1 MLRRDLIKPAPF
13 TIRLVR
19 EWAPLGHDR
28 FLELV
33 KAKFFNGQV
42 IYRTL
47 PGFLV
52 QFGVA
57 ADPAVQRR
65 WQEKTIAD
73 DEQRHV
79 PFTQGTVSFAG
90 NGEHSRST
98 HIFIALAP
106 SGQSLGNAFHER
118 PFGRIDDPEQ
128 QKVVANFFSGYG
140 DITALQGALI
150 SRGNAAAEKYPRLD
164 RISRCFIETKAHPP
178 DTATGKGAA
187 RPPGGTRGE
196 AAVEL
201 FLDVE
206 GVGSVPIRISR
217 RRSTGAVADRLM
229 HLATKGTS
237 GRIHRAEGNPCYT
250 PINRKSWQSDPGQTG
265 GGWSDVSSSTTR

>member
-1 MLRRDLIKPAPF
+1 MTCETTAGNF
-13 TIRLVR
+13 TIRMVR

-33 KAKFFNGQV
+33 NANFFTGQV

-73 DEQRHV
+73 DEQKHV

-106 SGQSLGNAFHER
+106 SGRGLGNALHER
-118 PFGRIDDPEQ
+118 PFGRIDDPEE

-164 RISRCFIETKAHPP
+164 RISRCFVETNSRPP
-178 DTATGKGAA
+178 DAAAGSGVARSPFSTGE
-187 RPPGGTRGE
+187 E
-196 AAVEL
+196 AAADL

-206 GVGSVPIRISR
+206 GVGGVPIVISR
-217 RRSTGAVADRLM
+217 LRSKGTVADRLK
-229 HLATKGTS
+229 HLAAKNTS
-237 GRIHRAEGNPCYT
+237 GFIHRAEGEAPMCYEALFH
-250 PINRKSWQSDPGQTG
+250 PLLFG
-265 GGWSDVSSSTTR
+265 GASHRSR